1 MAKVNKKDKY
11 HGEPITKAV
20 SEEIDKVI
28 RESSPA
34 EVETTVPETDKY
46 GKIANALHVNVR
58 KEPNLQ
64 AEVLEVLREGDQV
77 KLLDKLP
84 NFWEVSTSTH
94 SIAYIASEFIE
105 EV

>member
-1 MAKVNKKDKY
+1 MARVNRKDKY
-11 HGEPITKAV
+11 YGEPITEAV

-34 EVETTVPETDKY
+34 EVETPVPNTEKN
-46 GKIANALHVNVR
+46 GKIANTLYVNVR

-94 SIAYIASEFIE
+94 SVAYVASEFIE